1 MISLSHERQCFFAPT
16 MLGMTPTTCIR
27 FAVLSRIEIL
37 HILLEHFC
45 DSQRKREQGSVRR
58 LHLGSQSR
66 EARSCSVRSSSS
78 SGGSRRRIGCTP
90 RREGSGQPPGGYPA
104 ATAMVAR

>member
-37 HILLEHFC
+37 HILLEHFY
-45 DSQRKREQGSVRR
+45 DSRRNENAAQLADFISAASREKPGAALSAPAVPAAGPVVGSVAH
-58 LHLGSQSR
+58 LVAKDLGSLLADIPRQ
-66 EARSCSVRSSSS
+66 
-78 SGGSRRRIGCTP
+78 RRW
-90 RREGSGQPPGGYPA
+90 
-104 ATAMVAR
+104 